1 MTHIDANIRES
12 SLSMLDILISK
23 QPSLT
28 ARHCEPVILPAFLD
42 LISTK
47 FVDSDRKLSLQYSNK
62 MSTNVWRIKVLT
74 RLQALLSAIVN
85 IHADT
90 KSGYYFRNA
99 KILIVYYIFLLRTFS
114 EQKIIERSM

>member
-1 MTHIDANIRES
+1 MTHIDADIRES

-47 FVDSDRKLSLQYSNK
+47 VVDSDRKLSLQYTNK

-74 RLQALLSAIVN
+74 RLQALLKAVVN
-85 IHADT
+85 IHAEQ
-90 KSGYYFRNA
+90 KSGHKNILFMAFTFLDLTDFGKICNNSYF
-99 KILIVYYIFLLRTFS
+99 
-114 EQKIIERSM
+114 